1 MEIGTMENQI
11 RRYVHDSGNAL
22 REIGRIAKIELTQPD
37 SENERVKSAK
47 ALFNVAAQNFVLAQ
61 REMPEGLAAQF
72 ISQGLQQ
79 MSAAAKNLLP
89 YAGNM
94 GNFRRALYDQPRI
107 DYLRKSA
114 TGLTYFCYGMSGVPL
129 SRGYSA
135 SITS

>member
-1 MEIGTMENQI
+1 
-11 RRYVHDSGNAL
+11 
-22 REIGRIAKIELTQPD
+22 
-37 SENERVKSAK
+37 
-47 ALFNVAAQNFVLAQ
+47 
-61 REMPEGLAAQF
+61 MPEGLAAQF

-94 GNFRRALYDQPRI
+94 GYFKLATEHFRRALYDQPRI

-114 TGLTYFCYGMSGVPL
+114 TGLMYFCYGMSGVPL